1 MRLGKFWVVCGVLF
15 SAAIIGCGGGGGS
28 TPPPATLT
36 ISTGATLPVGVVT
49 SVYGPVTIA
58 ATGGTPPYT
67 WSVSSGTA
75 PAGLSLS
82 TSGVLSGT
90 PTTAGSVSFTIQ
102 AKDSASSPKTA
113 TLMAT
118 LVVNPALAITT
129 TSPLPTGLINS
140 AYSTTLAATGGV
152 SPYTWSLASGS
163 NALPAG
169 LSLSSAGVISGTPT
183 ASFTGNID
191 IQVADSE
198 TTAQKVSQSFILS
211 ISPALAITTT
221 SLPAGTQ
228 NAAYPSTTLA
238 AVGGVPPYTWGLA
251 ASGGL
256 LPTGLNV
263 NTAGVISGTPTS
275 IAAATPVFVVTD
287 SSNTHVTQAI
297 PLVVNPPKA
306 AAPIPD
312 GTYAFLFGGTAP
324 QGSSSTQ
331 TAVMLNGTFTI
342 KAGTVLSG
350 YYDENGNDT
359 APATEQAITGGS
371 LTYYSNGL
379 GQLVLQTGAT
389 TSVTVGLAIPPSAV
403 AGSDT
408 PIRLIEFDD
417 TTGTATRG
425 SGVLKPAAATPSLPT
440 TASSF
445 AFLFNGANLSQ
456 QQQAL
461 EVSFKTDGAGN
472 IVSLRGDANQ
482 LGGSHGTWDEVPTTA
497 PWGNYSLDS
506 KGHGSLTFYLGGD
519 TPGGTGSTAFHFSFY
534 EVSPTEWLAMSVDP
548 ASTTAPLAEGS
559 VLQQS
564 GPFTTAT
571 IPATSVVE
579 ASGLAPVSSGV
590 VPDIILGLVTNTS
603 GTLNFNYDEFASNL
617 KTATTLAATY
627 TVDGPTGRTTS
638 TTANTPI
645 LYQIDST
652 RSFIVFFPSVASGSQ
667 SPATSGIIEQQTGSS
682 FGPSSFS
689 GSYLGGSLSLGD
701 PSVLNE
707 AGLVTADGAGHIT
720 YLTNRS
726 TSSGLTEYDT
736 VTGNYTVGSNGEVV
750 VTTPDGLT
758 RIFYI
763 VSPTKV
769 AYLTS
774 DGGGY
779 LGTFQ
784 Q

>member
-1 MRLGKFWVVCGVLF
+1 
-15 SAAIIGCGGGGGS
+15 
-28 TPPPATLT
+28 
-36 ISTGATLPVGVVT
+36 
-49 SVYGPVTIA
+49 
-58 ATGGTPPYT
+58 
-67 WSVSSGTA
+67 
-75 PAGLSLS
+75 
-82 TSGVLSGT
+82 
-90 PTTAGSVSFTIQ
+90 
-102 AKDSASSPKTA
+102 
-113 TLMAT
+113 
-118 LVVNPALAITT
+118 
-129 TSPLPTGLINS
+129 
-140 AYSTTLAATGGV
+140 
-152 SPYTWSLASGS
+152 
-163 NALPAG
+163 
-169 LSLSSAGVISGTPT
+169 
-183 ASFTGNID
+183 
-191 IQVADSE
+191 
-198 TTAQKVSQSFILS
+198 
-211 ISPALAITTT
+211 
-221 SLPAGTQ
+221 
-228 NAAYPSTTLA
+228 
-238 AVGGVPPYTWGLA
+238 
-251 ASGGL
+251 
-256 LPTGLNV
+256 
-263 NTAGVISGTPTS
+263 
-275 IAAATPVFVVTD
+275 
-287 SSNTHVTQAI
+287 
-297 PLVVNPPKA
+297 
-306 AAPIPD
+306 
-312 GTYAFLFGGTAP
+312 
-324 QGSSSTQ
+324 
-331 TAVMLNGTFTI
+331 
-342 KAGTVLSG
+342 
-350 YYDENGNDT
+350 
-359 APATEQAITGGS
+359 
-371 LTYYSNGL
+371 
-379 GQLVLQTGAT
+379 
-389 TSVTVGLAIPPSAV
+389 
-403 AGSDT
+403 
-408 PIRLIEFDD
+408 
-417 TTGTATRG
+417 
-425 SGVLKPAAATPSLPT
+425 
-440 TASSF
+440 
-445 AFLFNGANLSQ
+445 
-456 QQQAL
+456 
-461 EVSFKTDGAGN
+461 
-472 IVSLRGDANQ
+472 
-482 LGGSHGTWDEVPTTA
+482 
-497 PWGNYSLDS
+497 
-506 KGHGSLTFYLGGD
+506 
-519 TPGGTGSTAFHFSFY
+519 
-534 EVSPTEWLAMSVDP
+534 MSVDP

>member
-1 MRLGKFWVVCGVLF
+1 MRLGKFWVLCGLLF
-15 SAAIIGCGGGGGS
+15 SAAIIGCGGGGGT

-36 ISTGATLPVGVVT
+36 ITTSGTLPVGVVS
-49 SVYGPVTIA
+49 SVYGPVTIS
-58 ATGGTPPYT
+58 ATGGTAPYM
-67 WSVSSGTA
+67 WSGTP

-82 TSGVLSGT
+82 SAGVLSGT
-90 PTTAGSVSFTIQ
+90 PTAAGTTSFTIQ
-102 AKDSASSPKTA
+102 AKDSASTPQTA
-113 TLMAT
+113 TLSAT
-118 LVVNPALAITT
+118 LTINAALAITT
-129 TSPLPTGLINS
+129 TSPLPSGLINS
-140 AYSTTLAATGGV
+140 AYSTTLAASGGV
-152 SPYTWSLASGS
+152 TPYTWSLASGS
-163 NALPAG
+163 AALPAG
-169 LSLSSAGVISGTPT
+169 LSLSSAGVLSGTPT
-183 ASFTGNID
+183 AAFSGNLD

-198 TTAQKVSQSFILS
+198 TTAQTVKQSFMLT

-228 NAAYPSTTLA
+228 NVAYPSTTLT

-263 NTAGVISGTPTS
+263 NTAGVISGTPTT
-275 IAAATPVFVVTD
+275 IAATSPIFVVTD
-287 SSNTHVTQAI
+287 SSNAHVTQTI

-312 GTYAFLFGGTAP
+312 GTYAFLFGATAP
-324 QGSSSTQ
+324 QGTSNTQ
-331 TAVMLNGTFTI
+331 TAIMFNGAFTT
-342 KAGTVLSG
+342 KSGTVLSG

-359 APATEQAITGGS
+359 APTTEQTITGGS

-379 GQLVLQTGAT
+379 GQLVLQTGGGN
-389 TSVTVGLAIPPSAV
+389 VTFALAIPPSSV
-403 AGSDT
+403 TGSDA
-408 PIRLIEFDD
+408 PIRIIGFDD
-417 TTGTATRG
+417 TNGTGTRG

-445 AFLFNGANLSQ
+445 AFLFSGANLSQ

-461 EVSFKTDGAGN
+461 EVSFKTDGNGN

-482 LGGSHGTWDEVPTTA
+482 LGGSHGTWDEPVIA
-497 PWGNYSLDS
+497 NEPWGTYSLDA
-506 KGHGSLTFYLGGD
+506 KGRGLLTFYLGGS

-548 ASTTAPLAEGS
+548 ASTTFPLAEGP

-579 ASGLAPVSSGV
+579 ASGLAPVSTGV
-590 VPDIILGLVTNTS
+590 VPDILLGLVTNTS
-603 GTLNFNYDEFASNL
+603 GALNFTYDEYTGAL
-617 KTATTLAATY
+617 ATGQTLAASF

-652 RSFIVFFPSVASGSQ
+652 RAFIVFFPQVANGSQ
-667 SPATSGIIEQQTGSS
+667 SPATSGIIEQQAASS

-689 GSYLGGSLSLGD
+689 GSYLGGSLPLGD

-707 AGLVTADGAGHIT
+707 AGLVTADGAGNVT

-736 VTGNYTVGSNGEVV
+736 VTGTYTVGSNGEVT